1 MYTINLRKE
10 RQKRNNMYA
19 IAINVMGMWQIDYN
33 NQYEYEDSAKKDI
46 ERYKSDN
53 LYHLSDSD
61 LKVVEL

>member
-1 MYTINLRKE
+1 
-10 RQKRNNMYA
+10 MYA